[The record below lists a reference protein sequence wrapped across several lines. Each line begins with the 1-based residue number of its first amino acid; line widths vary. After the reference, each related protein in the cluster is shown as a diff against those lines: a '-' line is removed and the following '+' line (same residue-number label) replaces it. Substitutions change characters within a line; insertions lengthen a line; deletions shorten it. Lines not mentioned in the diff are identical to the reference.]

1 MALILFVIVYVEDVL
16 AKADFEPETFTHDVE
31 KFDFDLQRNKVTTEE
46 SEV

>member
-31 KFDFDLQRNKVTTEE
+31 KFDLQRNKVTTEE